1 MSRKRNHQVKIYMN
15 TQELNKLEEKCKL
28 TGQSKQAYII
38 NAVDDS
44 VIATAEEVDLL
55 KAISN
60 QFAEFIRILRGLATN
75 INQQAKH
82 ANETGRVEAANIL
95 AEQNQ
100 QLGNLRKEGESI
112 WQSLRQLIEK
122 QNHTVR

>member
-1 MSRKRNHQVKIYMN
+1 MN

-44 VIATAEEVDLL
+44 VIATAEEVDWL

-60 QFAEFIRILRGLATN
+60 QFAEYIRILRGLATN

-100 QLGNLRKEGESI
+100 QLGDLRKEGESI

-122 QNHTVR
+122 QNHMVR

>member
-1 MSRKRNHQVKIYMN
+1 MNRKRNHQVKIYMN

-38 NAVDDS
+38 NAVDGS

-60 QFAEFIRILRGLATN
+60 QFAEYIRILRGLATN

-82 ANETGRVEAANIL
+82 ANETGRVDAVNIL

-100 QLGNLRKEGESI
+100 QLCNLRKEGESI

-122 QNHTVR
+122 QNHMVR